1 MILGVLQVFGLS
13 NCASFQLAPKSDL
26 EIIYKGNYKR
36 LSGRFENSPME
47 YSGGGTSSVNGRGFT
62 PITLWQQLTG
72 CKHMIDTGKVTLEFN
87 SRSRATAKL
96 YYNDLLIESVT
107 LKGHVHDD
115 FFYGRVRSKVIP
127 FFPLAFGYRSDGY
140 RIALRDDNLVID
152 YRWEYS
158 LTTLFGGSSDEG
170 LCREVFK
177 RQITTDSR

>member
-36 LSGRFENSPME
+36 LSGCYQNSPME
-47 YSGGGTSSVNGRGFT
+47 YTVEGKSSEHGSGFT
-62 PITLWQQLTG
+62 PKRLWEQLTG
-72 CKHMIDTGKVTLEFN
+72 CRNELDTSQVTIEFK
-87 SRSRATAKL
+87 SRRRAIAKL
-96 YYNDLLIESVT
+96 YYNDRLIESVT

-115 FFYGRVRSKVIP
+115 FFYGRVRCKVIP
-127 FFPLAFGYRSDGY
+127 FLPLAFGYRSDGY